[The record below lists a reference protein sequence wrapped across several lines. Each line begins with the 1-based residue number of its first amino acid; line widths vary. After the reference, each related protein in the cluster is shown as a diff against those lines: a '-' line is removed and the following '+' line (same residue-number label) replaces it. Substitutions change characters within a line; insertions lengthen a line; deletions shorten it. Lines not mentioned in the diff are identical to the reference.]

1 MTLETRP
8 IKRFYAQ
15 GIVTA
20 DGEELPFD
28 AVVFGTGFASQ
39 AFHGD
44 LAVLG
49 AAGANLSQAWEEGA
63 AAYLGMAVPDF
74 PNMFLI
80 YGPNTNLNH
89 NSIITMLEIQQRYIV
104 EALRAGQE
112 QGAALSVKP
121 PVYARYNERLQADM
135 TTSAFSA
142 SCSSWYKNAAG
153 KVINNWS
160 GTADQ
165 YQAAVRWNADDYL
178 WLRAETAR

>member
-1 MTLETRP
+1 
-8 IKRFYAQ
+8 
-15 GIVTA
+15 
-20 DGEELPFD
+20 
-28 AVVFGTGFASQ
+28 
-39 AFHGD
+39 
-44 LAVLG
+44 
-49 AAGANLSQAWEEGA
+49 
-63 AAYLGMAVPDF
+63 MAVPDF

-142 SCSSWYKNAAG
+142 NCSSWYKNAAG

-165 YQAAVRWNADDYL
+165 YQAVVRWNADDYL